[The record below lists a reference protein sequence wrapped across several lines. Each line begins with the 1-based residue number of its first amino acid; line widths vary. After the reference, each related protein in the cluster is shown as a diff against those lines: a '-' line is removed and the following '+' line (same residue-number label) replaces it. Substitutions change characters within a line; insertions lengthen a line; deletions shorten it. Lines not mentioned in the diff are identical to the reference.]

1 MKKAYWVAF
10 VNVKN
15 KEEYSRYTELAGP
28 AISLYGGK
36 FLARGGR
43 HESIEGT
50 SYERIVVIVFKSLDI
65 AKKCYNS
72 EEYKKAL
79 SFLNNKNS
87 ERLIHF
93 VEGND

>member
-15 KEEYSRYTELAGP
+15 KEEYSRYAELAGP

-50 SYERIVVIVFKSLDI
+50 SYERIVIIVFKSLDI

-72 EEYKKAL
+72 DNRY
-79 SFLNNKNS
+79 
-87 ERLIHF
+87 H
-93 VEGND
+93 